1 MLENKRKTLEFFG
14 SMMLSA
20 VLFLIIYKFIP
31 IVYSTN
37 DDRMIAEII
46 SGQFTGTPESYA
58 IQMTYGF
65 TWLLSKLY
73 EFTRSLNWYGIVLI
87 STQIFSFGT
96 ILYRLQSFSK
106 KWKNKMFLVVSAMAV
121 FAAVWLKVYVQ
132 MTYTTTA
139 AFVGLAAI
147 FWYAASKTEWKNLLM
162 VCLLANIAFSIR
174 PNVFYMLLP
183 ATGLVYL
190 WKLIGK
196 KELKPLTITAPFMIL
211 AVTAS
216 MFFVNYSAYQQEGW
230 KEFMEFFQ
238 DRTDIYD
245 FYDLTA
251 YEECPELYEPYG
263 IDETEYDMIR
273 VYNYTVMGDLPK
285 EFFPQYIEAYQQ
297 MEESAGITAGSK
309 AVQAVKT
316 YLSDVFQ
323 GNYGLDNTVVFAAA
337 AILLVILFIKKNYA
351 LAIYLVIQCAAN
363 SALWLYF
370 NYWERAID
378 RIQLSMSLIL
388 LAVLLHVLFE
398 MREMKFAFDKKT
410 VGMNIAGAL
419 ALISIFVS
427 AGYNFTTY
435 RHVNINKAHRYE
447 DIQTIKEYCAEN
459 PERLYYMDVA
469 TMTELYGRFTVKN
482 TEPEYIN
489 YIQMGDWSAYCPHYE
504 KKLANHGVENIAET
518 MTEEDTYVIM
528 LHNYQMQCLKEY
540 LNVEEEWVETIWG
553 ADETAYAVYR
563 LHGM

>member
-1 MLENKRKTLEFFG
+1 MVENKRKTLEFFG

-73 EFTRSLNWYGIVLI
+73 EFTRSLNWYGIILI
-87 STQIFSFGT
+87 FVQIFSFGT

-106 KWKNKMFLVVSAMAV
+106 KWKNKMFLAVSAMAV

-139 AFVGLAAI
+139 AFVGMAAI
-147 FWYAASKTEWKNLLM
+147 FWYATSKTEWKNLLM

-196 KELKPLTITAPFMIL
+196 KELKPLTIMAPFMIL

-216 MFFVNYSAYQQEGW
+216 LFFVNFSAYQQEGW

-316 YLSDVFQ
+316 YLSDVFH
-323 GNYGLDNTVVFAAA
+323 GNYGLDNTMVFAAA

-419 ALISIFVS
+419 ALIGIFVS

>member
-65 TWLLSKLY
+65 TWLLSRLY
-73 EFTRSLNWYGIVLI
+73 MLTRSLNWYGIVLI
-87 STQIFSFGT
+87 SMQIFSFGT

-147 FWYAASKTEWKNLLM
+147 FWYATSKTEWKNLLM

-216 MFFVNYSAYQQEGW
+216 LFFVNFSAYQQEGW

-251 YEECPELYEPYG
+251 YEECPELYEPHG

-316 YLSDVFQ
+316 YLSDVFH
-323 GNYGLDNTVVFAAA
+323 GNYGLDNTVVFTAA

>member
-73 EFTRSLNWYGIVLI
+73 EFTRSLNWYGIILI
-87 STQIFSFGT
+87 FVQIFSFGT

-139 AFVGLAAI
+139 AFVGMAAI

-216 MFFVNYSAYQQEGW
+216 LFFVNFSAYQQEGW

-309 AVQAVKT
+309 AVKAVKT
-316 YLSDVFQ
+316 YLSDVFH

>member
-1 MLENKRKTLEFFG
+1 MVENKRKTLEFFG

-65 TWLLSKLY
+65 TWLLSRLY
-73 EFTRSLNWYGIVLI
+73 MLTRSLNWYGIVLI
-87 STQIFSFGT
+87 SMQIFAFGT

-106 KWKNKMFLVVSAMAV
+106 KWKNKMFLVVSVMAV

-139 AFVGLAAI
+139 AFVGMAAI

-216 MFFVNYSAYQQEGW
+216 LFFVNFSAYQQEGW

-316 YLSDVFQ
+316 YLSDVFH

-337 AILLVILFIKKNYA
+337 AILLGILFIKKNYA
-351 LAIYLVIQCAAN
+351 LAIYLFIQCAAN

-504 KKLANHGVENIAET
+504 EKLANHGVENIAET

>member
-73 EFTRSLNWYGIVLI
+73 EFTRSLNWYGIILI
-87 STQIFSFGT
+87 FVQIFSFGT

-106 KWKNKMFLVVSAMAV
+106 KWKNKMVLVVSAMAV

>member
-65 TWLLSKLY
+65 TWLLSRLY
-73 EFTRSLNWYGIVLI
+73 MLTRSLNWYGIVLI
-87 STQIFSFGT
+87 FMQIFTFGT

-147 FWYAASKTEWKNLLM
+147 FWYATSKTEWKNLLM

-216 MFFVNYSAYQQEGW
+216 LFFVNFSAYQQEGW

-251 YEECPELYEPYG
+251 YEECPELYEPHG

-316 YLSDVFQ
+316 YLSDVFH
-323 GNYGLDNTVVFAAA
+323 GNYGLDNTMVFAAA

-398 MREMKFAFDKKT
+398 MREMKIVFNKKT